1 MKKAA
6 IGLIPQDAN
15 YYRLEDGKTICAL
28 RHESLMKKI
37 PYNTGCHGGCTPEEQ
52 LVPIFIISPNPSVKT
67 WSAKQ
72 KSFELE
78 EANPIFQ
85 IELIGLDDNCIPM
98 IKYDNRFYS
107 LKRKVGSLFESGRM
121 TLVDGCNK
129 VTLYI
134 GSETQEFTITLKMAV
149 VEDDLFD
156 DF

>member
-1 MKKAA
+1 
-6 IGLIPQDAN
+6 
-15 YYRLEDGKTICAL
+15 
-28 RHESLMKKI
+28 
-37 PYNTGCHGGCTPEEQ
+37 
-52 LVPIFIISPNPSVKT
+52 
-67 WSAKQ
+67 
-72 KSFELE
+72 
-78 EANPIFQ
+78 
-85 IELIGLDDNCIPM
+85 M

-134 GSETQEFTITLKMAV
+134 DSETQEFTITLKMAV

>member
-1 MKKAA
+1 
-6 IGLIPQDAN
+6 
-15 YYRLEDGKTICAL
+15 
-28 RHESLMKKI
+28 MKKI

-134 GSETQEFTITLKMAV
+134 DSETQEFTITLKMAV